1 MPRAS
6 KRPHPHMMRVC
17 HSRLAGS
24 PHSEAV
30 LGALFGIMCMNS
42 SVVWPRVSSEVA
54 PKMAGTFWARSRT
67 RAAVLL
73 ACVEG
78 PVAIALW
85 IRGGLCAMVGSLLE
99 SARNIDI
106 TMLNSKAQL
115 EYNKRVWPALSSD
128 PSERWPALG

>member
-1 MPRAS
+1 
-6 KRPHPHMMRVC
+6 MMRVC

-54 PKMAGTFWARSRT
+54 PKMAGTFCEGALVRT
-67 RAAVLL
+67 AMLL

-78 PVAIALW
+78 SVCDCTLDK
-85 IRGGLCAMVGSLLE
+85 RTGLCVHTVRCGGIVVGE
-99 SARNIDI
+99 CA
-106 TMLNSKAQL
+106 
-115 EYNKRVWPALSSD
+115 
-128 PSERWPALG
+128 